1 MNPMTLFAANVVGNE
16 KNTRYPHK
24 RVITNSE
31 ELKAAV
37 AYDHVTATYQANTRS
52 ASGFVGSDCVVMDI
66 DNDHTTDPTQWITPE
81 GLAEVF
87 PLLAYYT
94 ATSRNHMVD
103 KGMVTARP
111 RFHVYFPI
119 QPCSRAEDY
128 VALKKTL
135 AAQYPFFDANALD
148 AARFIYGN
156 PDAEVVVH
164 EGNLLVDDV
173 FTSDTFAAFDQETQ
187 QIQEGSRNAT
197 MSRFAGRVLIR
208 LGNTPQ
214 ARAAFEE
221 KAALCNPPLE
231 TGELES
237 IWNSALRFASRV
249 EAQPGYLSPEAF
261 GQLTSLKPDD
271 LTDVGQAEVLTA
283 EYQGRLRHSPATD
296 WLVYK
301 DGWWQENAPGAH
313 ALAQDLTKRQL
324 IEAMLMFDQ
333 ARQHLTDT
341 GVSSLLA
348 AMSKNKALSMFT
360 SEQRRAWD
368 AFTEAE
374 TYMKYVLKRRESR
387 AITACM
393 KETQPFLQVT
403 PSELD
408 AHPHLLNTP
417 SATYD
422 LTTGEARE
430 HDAADLLTKQT
441 SLDPSN
447 EGAGLWEE
455 ALAVFFQGDTEL
467 MGYVQRIVGLAAF
480 GKVMVEALIIAYGDG
495 RNGKSTFWNVIARVL
510 GSYSGNLSA
519 DVLTVGARR
528 NVKPELAEAKGKR
541 LLIAAEMEEGMRLNT
556 ANVKQLAST
565 DEIYAEKKYKD
576 PFAYTPIHTLVLYT
590 NHLPRVGAMDTGIW
604 RRLIVIPFEAKIE
617 GGADVKNYADHL
629 YAHAGGAIL
638 AWIMQG
644 ASLIHNEGYRLV
656 PPAKVQAAIGAYRE
670 SNDWFTRFV
679 EECCDI
685 DPRLTQPSG
694 ALYQEYRA
702 WCARTGEWPRSTSD
716 FYAAIDQSDSFQRR
730 RSQSQRFVLGLALK
744 SEFES

>member
-1 MNPMTLFAANVVGNE
+1 MNPITVFTADVAGNE
-16 KNTRYPHK
+16 KNTHYP
-24 RVITNSE
+24 RQCTITNPSE
-31 ELKAAV
+31 LRAAV
-37 AYDHVTATYQANTRS
+37 AHDHVTATYANATRS
-52 ASGFVGSDCVVMDI
+52 ALGFERSDCVVMDI
-66 DNDHTTDPTQWITPE
+66 DNDHTNDPTRWITPE
-81 GLAEVF
+81 GLADEF

-94 ATSRNHMVD
+94 ATSRNHMTP

-119 QPCSRAEDY
+119 SPCTNAEEY

-135 AAQYPFFDANALD
+135 ATQYPFFDANAVD

-156 PDAEVVVH
+156 PNTEVVVH
-164 EGNLLVDDV
+164 EGSLLVDDV

-208 LGNTPQ
+208 LGNTPE

-221 KAALCNPPLE
+221 KAALCNPPLDPV
-231 TGELES
+231 ELEG

-301 DGWWQENAPGAH
+301 DGWWQENAPAAH

-333 ARQHLTDT
+333 ARQRLNDT
-341 GVSSLLA
+341 GATSLLA
-348 AMSKNKALSMFT
+348 AMTKNKAIGMFT
-360 SEQRRAWD
+360 SEQRMAWE
-368 AFTEAE
+368 AFTGAEA
-374 TYMKYVLKRRESR
+374 YMKYVLKRRESR

-430 HDAADLLTKQT
+430 HDADDLITKQT
-441 SLDPSN
+441 SIDPSPD
-447 EGAGLWEE
+447 GAALWEE
-455 ALAVFFQGDTEL
+455 ALSVFFQGDHEL

-576 PFAYTPIHTLVLYT
+576 PFAYTPTHTLVLYT

-617 GGADVKNYADHL
+617 GNADVKNYADHL

-638 AWIMQG
+638 AWIMEG
-644 ASLIHNEGYRLV
+644 ARLIHHENYRLTM
-656 PPAKVQAAIGAYRE
+656 PAKVREAIGAYKE
-670 SNDWFTRFV
+670 SNDWFSRFL
-679 EECCDI
+679 EDCCDLGETLI
-685 DPRLTQPSG
+685 QPSG

-702 WCARTGEWPRSTSD
+702 WCARTGEWTRSTTD
-716 FYAAIDQSDSFQRR
+716 FYTALEQAGFERR
-730 RSQSQRFVLGLALK
+730 KTARGFMVRKLALK
-744 SEFES
+744 TEFAS

>member
-1 MNPMTLFAANVVGNE
+1 M
-16 KNTRYPHK
+16 
-24 RVITNSE
+24 
-31 ELKAAV
+31 
-37 AYDHVTATYQANTRS
+37 
-52 ASGFVGSDCVVMDI
+52 
-66 DNDHTTDPTQWITPE
+66 
-81 GLAEVF
+81 
-87 PLLAYYT
+87 
-94 ATSRNHMVD
+94 
-103 KGMVTARP
+103 
-111 RFHVYFPI
+111 
-119 QPCSRAEDY
+119 
-128 VALKKTL
+128 ALKKRL
-135 AAQYPFFDANALD
+135 AHQYDFFDANAVD

-156 PDAEVVVH
+156 PNAQVSVHDGQLTVDEVFATDAFSE
-164 EGNLLVDDV
+164 
-173 FTSDTFAAFDQETQ
+173 FDADSLR
-187 QIQEGSRNAT
+187 IHEGSRNAT

-231 TGELES
+231 PGELES

-249 EAQPGYLSPEAF
+249 EAQPDYLPPEVF
-261 GQLTSLKPDD
+261 GQLSSLKPDD
-271 LTDVGQAEVLTA
+271 LTDIGQAEVLTA
-283 EYQGRLRHSPATD
+283 EYQNKLRHSPATD

-301 DGWWQENAPGAH
+301 DGYWQENAPAAH
-313 ALAQDLTKRQL
+313 GLAQELTKRQL
-324 IEAMLMFDQ
+324 IEAVLAYDQ
-333 ARQHLTDT
+333 ARQQLNDT
-341 GVSSLLA
+341 GAGGLLA
-348 AMSKNKALSMFT
+348 AMSKAKAQAMFT
-360 SEQRRAWD
+360 DAQRRAWD

-374 TYMKYVLKRRESR
+374 QYMKYVLKRRESR
-387 AITACM
+387 AIGACM
-393 KETQPFLQVT
+393 KEAQPFLQVT

-408 AHPHLLNTP
+408 ANPNLLNTP
-417 SATYD
+417 SSTYD
-422 LTTGEARE
+422 LTTGIARE

-447 EGAGLWEE
+447 EGESLWEK
-455 ALAVFFQGDTEL
+455 ALAVFFQGNTEL
-467 MGYVQRIVGLAAF
+467 MDYVQRIVGLAAF

-576 PFAYTPIHTLVLYT
+576 PFAYTPTHTLVLYT

-644 ASLIHNEGYRLV
+644 ARLIHNEGYRLITPV
-656 PPAKVQAAIGAYRE
+656 KVQAAIGAYRE

-679 EECCDI
+679 EECCTVGET
-685 DPRLTQPSG
+685 LVQPSG
-694 ALYQEYRA
+694 TLYQEYRA
-702 WCARTGEWPRSTSD
+702 WCARTGEWTRSTTD
-716 FYAAIDQSDSFQRR
+716 FYASLEQAGFERR
-730 RSQSQRFVLGLALK
+730 KTSRGFVVRKLALR
-744 SEFES
+744 SEFDE